1 MNNWYLFAIV
11 HIPYNVSKAKRI
23 DMKFHENDIKKTL
36 FICGKNS
43 RREIF
48 LCFLMSLDK
57 IIHKDLDR
65 KLNRVACDR
74 HFSPGEQR
82 DPQTT
87 HLCTHTQAH
96 CTWIRSQIG
105 FLGWGSK
112 PSPLVCVWGGGG
124 TIGQCYPLNP
134 SYPAQPPAL
143 LGVKPDT
150 DCHRVHN
157 GIAWPAP
164 RH

>member
-1 MNNWYLFAIV
+1 
-11 HIPYNVSKAKRI
+11 
-23 DMKFHENDIKKTL
+23 MKTIKKTL

-65 KLNRVACDR
+65 KLNGVACDR
-74 HFSPGEQR
+74 HFSPGEQT
-82 DPQTT
+82 DPPTA
-87 HLCTHTQAH
+87 HTQAH

-112 PSPLVCVWGGGG
+112 PSPLVWGGGG
-124 TIGQCYPLNP
+124 YYSPVLPSQPLLSRSTP
-134 SYPAQPPAL
+134 TL

-157 GIAWPAP
+157 GID
-164 RH
+164 